1 MIISQL
7 KHLDKYRSLSSNIGQ
22 AIDYLKTDEWRTL
35 ADGRYEPGGE
45 SFYISVGRYQTKTAE
60 PLTYEAHKRYL
71 DIQIVLSGEEG
82 MAYVEHEGLVNLIP
96 YDQQRDISMWSSPK
110 GCPVMVTLLEGR
122 VAILFPE
129 DAHAP
134 GLSLGSEPCWMHKV
148 VVKVLWE
155 E

>member
-1 MIISQL
+1 MIIGQL
-7 KHLDKYRSLSSNIGQ
+7 EHLDKYRSLSRHMSQ
-22 AIDYLKTDEWRTL
+22 AIDYLKTNEWRTL

-45 SFYISVGRYQTKTAE
+45 SFYVSVGRYQTRVSE
-60 PLTYEAHKRYL
+60 PLTYEVHKRYL

-82 MAYVEHEGLVNLIP
+82 MAYVPSEGLVSLIP
-96 YDQQRDISMWSSPK
+96 YDAQRDISMWSSPK
-110 GCPVMVTLLEGR
+110 GRPMMVPLFKGL
-122 VAILFPE
+122 VAVLFPE

-134 GLSLGSEPCWMHKV
+134 GLILGSEPCWMHKV